1 MENFGYYTLETTE
14 NYDILIIHI
23 IKSQPTHLQ
32 WLYFVDELKKNM
44 ELLKLN
50 NKKIGILFN
59 VEYVSILKNEYIK
72 EYSSIFEENH
82 DLLENNLLCTCVY
95 NNNPILKC
103 ILEIVL
109 RFYKSKKEILFIKQ
123 NQSYQDI
130 FNKKYID
137 SINV

>member
-1 MENFGYYTLETTE
+1 MENFGYYTLERTE

-32 WLYFVDELKKNM
+32 WLHFVDGLKQNM
-44 ELLKLN
+44 NILRSC

-82 DLLENNLLCTCVY
+82 NLLENNLLCTCVY
-95 NNNPILKC
+95 NNNPILKY

-130 FNKKYID
+130 FNKKYMD
-137 SINV
+137 NINV